1 MEIQRRPIRFGQW
14 VGMPAR
20 SSLCFS
26 MKENGIPTVCPRA
39 VTVTMEPMVG
49 TPSGLVSARSDRAT
63 YSPPCTE
70 LSGVF
75 REVSQ
80 KQFFGDCSPL
90 ELPSGH
96 RGFRPVERT
105 DRVRL
110 RRLRPKRISQPPAL
124 QVGQGGPSPVEL
136 QSVVC
141 RLRPTRQTRPRDRP
155 GFGLVAG

>member
-26 MKENGIPTVCPRA
+26 MRENGIPTVCPRA

-63 YSPPCTE
+63 YSPPCTG

-80 KQFFGDCSPL
+80 KAILRGLLPARTTLGSSGISPGGKNGSYSVATT
-90 ELPSGH
+90 P
-96 RGFRPVERT
+96 
-105 DRVRL
+105 
-110 RRLRPKRISQPPAL
+110 PKKNFSTT
-124 QVGQGGPSPVEL
+124 GPS
-136 QSVVC
+136 S
-141 RLRPTRQTRPRDRP
+141 RPRGPLSSRTP
-155 GFGLVAG
+155 ICGL